1 MSIIRVKRRNSILS
15 SFVKHLRGG
24 KKMVNERNLKD
35 SLYQEFAKIGKC
47 LSSPKRLELLD
58 LLVQGPKSVE
68 DLAAETTMSVANVS
82 QHLRTLYNAR
92 MVTSHKD
99 KNYVI
104 YELVDEEI
112 VDFLESL
119 YVLSEK
125 QLMEVQRI
133 KQEFSSSNLG
143 LEEIS
148 LKELD
153 ERMEKGEILLLD
165 VRPKAEYEK
174 SHIPGAVSTPVE
186 TMNKKITSLPTNR
199 EVVVYCRGSY
209 CLISAKAVELLKE
222 QGINAYRLQE
232 NVQDWYEFQEQM
244 S

>member
-1 MSIIRVKRRNSILS
+1 
-15 SFVKHLRGG
+15 
-24 KKMVNERNLKD
+24 MVNERDLKD

-58 LLVQGPKSVE
+58 LLAQGPKSVE
-68 DLAAETTMSVANVS
+68 ELANETMMSVANVS
-82 QHLRTLYNAR
+82 QHLRTLYNGR

-104 YELVDEEI
+104 YELKDEEI
-112 VDFLESL
+112 ASFLETL
-119 YVLSEK
+119 HALAEK
-125 QLMEVQRI
+125 QSMEVQQI
-133 KQEFSSSNLG
+133 KQEFLSSNLG

-148 LKELD
+148 LEELN

-165 VRPKAEYEK
+165 VRPEAEYK
-174 SHIPGAVSTPVE
+174 TSHIPGAVSAPVE
-186 TMNKKITSLPTNR
+186 TLDEKITSLPTNK

-209 CLISAKAVELLKE
+209 CLMSAEAVDLLEE
-222 QGINAYRLQE
+222 QGIEAYRLQE
-232 NVQDWYEFQEQM
+232 SVQDWQAFQEQM

>member
-1 MSIIRVKRRNSILS
+1 
-15 SFVKHLRGG
+15 
-24 KKMVNERNLKD
+24 MVNERELKD

-58 LLVQGPKSVE
+58 LLAQGPKSVE
-68 DLAAETTMSVANVS
+68 ELSKETSMSVANVS

-104 YELVDEEI
+104 YELMGEAI
-112 VDFLESL
+112 ADFLESL
-119 YVLSEK
+119 HVLSEK
-125 QLMEVQRI
+125 QFMEVQQI
-133 KQEFSSSNLG
+133 KQEFLSSNLG
-143 LEEIS
+143 LAGIS
-148 LKELD
+148 LAELN
-153 ERMEKGEILLLD
+153 ERMEKGDILLLD
-165 VRPKAEYEK
+165 VRPETEYET
-174 SHIPGAVSTPVE
+174 SHIPGAVSTPIE
-186 TMNKKITSLPTNR
+186 TLNEKITSLPKNK

-209 CLISAKAVELLKE
+209 CLMSAEAVELLEE

-232 NVQDWYEFQEQM
+232 SVQGWYEFQEET